1 MDNAIKFNRQGGD
14 LHIRTWKS
22 RGKVFVR
29 IQDQGPGIPTDEIK
43 NIWERFYQVEKSR
56 SGLERG
62 TGLGLSIVKKII
74 DEHQQRIWVHS
85 REGQGQLLYSRWMP
99 NYKHFTN
106 LNWHLLLCLHIV
118 HILLK
123 KHVYNIHIKN
133 RR

>member
-1 MDNAIKFNRQGGD
+1 MLGKADIDRIQQVIINLLDNAIKFNRHGGL
-14 LHIRTWKS
+14 LHIRTWKN

-29 IQDQGPGIPTDEIK
+29 IQDQGPGIPKDEIK

-85 REGQGQLLYSRWMP
+85 KEGQGTAFIFSLDAKS
-99 NYKHFTN
+99 
-106 LNWHLLLCLHIV
+106 
-118 HILLK
+118 
-123 KHVYNIHIKN
+123 
-133 RR
+133 